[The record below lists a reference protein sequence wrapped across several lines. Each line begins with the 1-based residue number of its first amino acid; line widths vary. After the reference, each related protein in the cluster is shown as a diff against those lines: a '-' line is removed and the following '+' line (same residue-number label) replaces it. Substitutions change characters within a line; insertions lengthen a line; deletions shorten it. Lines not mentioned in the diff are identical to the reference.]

1 MSTKKEIESDI
12 KRLRKARKTMEMDP
26 RDSIAA
32 YPRIDEK
39 FRLKH
44 SLNFD
49 MFKTVIF
56 EDRQENFWVGIHRWL
71 VYFFIGFFTGTLAFG
86 MNILEEELVE

>member
-1 MSTKKEIESDI
+1 
-12 KRLRKARKTMEMDP
+12 MDP

-32 YPRIDEK
+32 YPRVDEK

-49 MFKTVIF
+49 MFRTVIF
-56 EDRQENFWVGIHRWL
+56 EDREENFWVGIHRWL
-71 VYFFIGFFTGTLAFG
+71 VYFFIGLMTGTLAFG
-86 MNILEEELVE
+86 MNLLEEELVE